1 MFIGIYYC
9 CIITAICIEQYC
21 ALLCQQSAWFFGPW
35 GAVSVLA
42 IPIDVMSPVLDRPM
56 SLPTAIPKT
65 GSHQF
70 AQCDPS
76 DH

>member
-9 CIITAICIEQYC
+9 CIMTVVCIAQYC
-21 ALLCQQSAWFFGPW
+21 ALLCQQSAWFGPW
-35 GAVSVLA
+35 GAVFVLA
-42 IPIDVMSPVLDRPM
+42 IPVDVMSPVLDRPM
-56 SLPTAIPKT
+56 SLPAIPKT